1 MVLREISSKR
11 FEAKLSSRRRRRRG
25 KRRKIKREIVSGA
38 SSCDKPVF
46 SSSKRL
52 DILFP
57 SFFSLVPPFFYTIVV
72 RTGSSKRGGE
82 KKRMTESIIRFGGEN
97 EEKREKSGIDAVS
110 FRENRKVRSKS
121 PY

>member
-72 RTGSSKRGGE
+72 RTGSSKRGG
-82 KKRMTESIIRFGGEN
+82 KKRMTESIIRFGGEK
-97 EEKREKSGIDAVS
+97 ERKIGHRCGVVS
-110 FRENRKVRSKS
+110 
-121 PY
+121 